1 MPKKGKGGKK
11 HRKSKNDTATTKR
24 ELTLRDEGQ
33 EYAVVLKMLGDGR
46 LTAACNDGKER
57 LGIIR
62 GAMRKRVYIRVD
74 DFILLGLREFQD
86 DKADVI
92 HKYSPEEVRSLKKM
106 GQISES
112 MKAKRSVEE
121 EVENKDEDDVFVFE
135 DI

>member
-11 HRKSKNDTATTKR
+11 KRKSKNTPSTKR
-24 ELTLRDEGQ
+24 ELIVREEGQ

-46 LTAACNDGKER
+46 LRAACNDGKER

-62 GAMRKRVYIRVD
+62 GKMRKRVYIRED

-92 HKYSPEEVRSLKKM
+92 HKYSPDEVRSLKTM
-106 GQISES
+106 REISES
-112 MKAKRSVEE
+112 MKAKRPTEE
-121 EVENKDEDDVFVFE
+121 AEDKDEDDVFVFE